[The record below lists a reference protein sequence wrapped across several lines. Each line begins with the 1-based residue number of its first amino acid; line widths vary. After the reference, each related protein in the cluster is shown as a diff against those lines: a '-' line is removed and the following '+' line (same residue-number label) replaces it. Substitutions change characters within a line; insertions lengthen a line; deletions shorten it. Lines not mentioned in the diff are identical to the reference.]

1 MNETIL
7 LTGATGTVGRSLV
20 PILAE
25 RDDVEKVYLLLR
37 KPADTPDFDRPGS
50 NRMMP
55 ASGDI
60 SAGGQLGLDAPWSE
74 EIAEH
79 VTVIIHGAADTG
91 FSAPLAELRAVNV
104 EGTKNILTFAAH
116 CPRLRAIACLSTVH
130 VAGKRTGLIEE
141 EFMEHSAGF
150 VNGYEQ
156 SKYEA
161 ELLLREKMKDLPIS
175 VLRLST
181 VLGDSGTGQVA
192 KLAAIH
198 QGLRLYYHS
207 LAPMIPGSP
216 SSPVDLIASD
226 YAAAA
231 IAHLAIAQFSA
242 GRVFHLCGGRDVL
255 SLDELL
261 RLTHDAFTRYRP
273 SWRKRSIAMPT
284 IVALPTFELFARSV
298 QAVGDNLLR
307 HSVDVIACFAP
318 QLAYPKSFEDG
329 ACMRALASLATKKP
343 RILDFYPK
351 IVQWLVESGW
361 ADRNVATTVE
371 AVAS

>member
-1 MNETIL
+1 MKDTIL
-7 LTGATGTVGRSLV
+7 LTGATGTVGRSLL
-20 PILAE
+20 PILAD
-25 RDDVEKVYLLLR
+25 RGDVEKVYLLLR
-37 KPADTPDFDRPGS
+37 KPAESPDFDRPGFD
-50 NRMMP
+50 RMM
-55 ASGDI
+55 AVSGDVT
-60 SAGGQLGLDAPWSE
+60 AGDQLGLDAPPSG
-74 EIAEH
+74 EIAKN
-79 VTVIIHGAADTG
+79 VTVIIHGAAETG

-104 EGTKNILTFAAH
+104 EGTKNILNFAAH

-130 VAGKRTGLIEE
+130 VAGKRTGVIEE
-141 EFMEHSAGF
+141 EFVEHSAGF

-161 ELLLREKMKDLPIS
+161 ELLLCEKMKDLPIS
-175 VLRLST
+175 VVRLST
-181 VLGDSGTGQVA
+181 VLGDSGTGEVA

-207 LAPMIPGSP
+207 LAPMIPGIP

-242 GRVFHLCGGRDVL
+242 GQVFHLCGGRHLL

-261 RLTHDAFTRYRP
+261 KLTHEAFTRYRP
-273 SWRKRSIAMPT
+273 SWRKRSIAMPA
-284 IVALPTFELFARSV
+284 IVDLPTFELFARSV
-298 QAVGDNLLR
+298 QEVGDNLLR

-329 ACMRALASLATKKP
+329 ACMRALANLEREKP

-351 IVQWLVESGW
+351 VVRWLVESGW